1 MNNGQYVGPII
12 SRKSPR
18 WRMLEILPT
27 SFGFAAGNQTV
38 LFMEPYI
45 PPTVN
50 AVMVTA
56 TAAGNS
62 SGTSNNPAS
71 CHNLVFPL
79 KDRRFFVE
87 TSNQG
92 VRLFLVHEADLLG
105 TAGAAI
111 LANAEIAIYL
121 NPTSISGGN
130 AIVYSRNTTQFTV
143 ASDTTLSF
151 LNGVIAAGIS
161 SPNQLS
167 LIDPRLRRSGTGTL
181 ARLNPGNIQWPVR
194 SSAGTVY
201 ATPGSASVDA
211 TATYTGNYVRLEYL
225 L

>member
-18 WRMLEILPT
+18 WRMLELLPT
-27 SFGFAAGNQTV
+27 TFGVATNNQTV

-62 SGTSNNPAS
+62 AGISNNPAS

-87 TSNQG
+87 TSSQG

-121 NPTSISGGN
+121 NPTTLTGGN

-167 LIDPRLRRSGTGTL
+167 LIDPRLRRSGTGTT

-194 SSAGTVY
+194 STTSTNY
-201 ATPGSASVDA
+201 ATAGSASADA
-211 TATYTGNYVRLEYL
+211 TSTFTGNYVRLEYL